1 MIKTKYETNVYGY
14 LISFNHIFVFNGLN
28 IINKLESIYVLSE
41 IFILVKSVFSQEM
54 FNRMVFLLDY
64 SFLIYNNCEYNQ
76 LIN

>member
-1 MIKTKYETNVYGY
+1 MIKTKYETNVYGC

-28 IINKLESIYVLSE
+28 MINKLESIYVLLE